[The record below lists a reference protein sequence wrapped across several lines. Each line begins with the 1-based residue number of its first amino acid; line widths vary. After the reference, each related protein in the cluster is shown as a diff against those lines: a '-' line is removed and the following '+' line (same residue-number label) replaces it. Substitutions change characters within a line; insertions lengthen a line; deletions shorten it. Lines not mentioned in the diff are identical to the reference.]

1 MRTFA
6 HPVFICSLALFC
18 LNQLLE
24 WQRIYIAPLH
34 QYLDDLLCMPLVL
47 TVALAAERL
56 YFDNYSFVL
65 PLRYSWWAVLLF
77 SIFFE
82 LLLPQ
87 LSNVYTADA
96 WDVLCY
102 SCGAMLFHCTI
113 NKAPAPAP
121 EL

>member
-6 HPVFICSLALFC
+6 HPVFIACLTLFC

-24 WQRIYIAPLH
+24 WQHVYIAPLH
-34 QYLDDLLCMPLVL
+34 SYLDDVLCMPVVL
-47 TVALAAERL
+47 TVALAAERV
-56 YFDNYSFVL
+56 YFGNYSFVL
-65 PLRYSWWAVLLF
+65 PLYYSLWAVLLF

-82 LLLPQ
+82 LLLPR
-87 LSNVYTADA
+87 LSDLYTADV

-102 SCGAMLFHCTI
+102 SCGAVLFHFSI
-113 NKAPAPAP
+113 NKAPEPAT